1 MYAKIENN
9 IVVKVNSSLASFSKA
24 APAWDAAQRA
34 ANGIYEVVYDSSNK
48 KDERFYINGAETL
61 TFANDVV
68 TATYA
73 PATGKK
79 LDDTNVV
86 DEDGV
91 ALLDDNGVQ
100 VVTLGLKSVEKK
112 QIKNQAAG
120 LLQGTDW
127 YVVRNAEAGTAIP
140 AEVATFRTEVRTK
153 SGTMETAIDG
163 AASIEALEALFT
175 YTNSG
180 TDAEPNYTR
189 PLVEFPEL

>member
-86 DEDGV
+86 DEDGEP
-91 ALLDDNGVQ
+91 LLDDNGVQ
-100 VVTLGLKSVEKK
+100 VVTLGLKSIEKK
-112 QIKNQAAG
+112 QIKNHAAG
-120 LLQGTDW
+120 LLQDTDW

>member
-34 ANGIYEVVYDSSNK
+34 ANGIYEVVFDTSNK

-86 DEDGV
+86 DEDGEP
-91 ALLDDNGVQ
+91 LLDDNGVQ

-112 QIKNQAAG
+112 QIKNHAAG